1 MNYYSFWVLLD
12 ILVCLFTSLLLHVHV
27 HACARALTRLRA
39 QVDNKDFVV
48 GLECPERLEL
58 WQLRR
63 AEFTDIA
70 VSCRCCLRSPLS
82 GSSKSVSVDSL
93 CTV

>member
-1 MNYYSFWVLLD
+1 MNYYSFLVLLD
-12 ILVCLFTSLLLHVHV
+12 VLAYLFTSLLLHAHV
-27 HACARALTRLRA
+27 RARALTQTWLRA
-39 QVDNKDFVV
+39 QVDNKEVVV

-70 VSCRCCLRSPLS
+70 VSCQYCLRSPLS
-82 GSSKSVSVDSL
+82 GSSKSVLVECL